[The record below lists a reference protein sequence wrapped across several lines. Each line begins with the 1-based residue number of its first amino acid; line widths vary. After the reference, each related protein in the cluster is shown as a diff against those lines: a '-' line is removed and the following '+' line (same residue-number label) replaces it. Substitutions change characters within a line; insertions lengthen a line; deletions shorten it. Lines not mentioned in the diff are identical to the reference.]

1 VHDVQ
6 VPAPQSLVAVRN
18 SPGSPL
24 ARLTAWLEEDGL
36 HVREV
41 SGESLGDPAVGA
53 LLERADGIVLLG
65 GGFMPDDDAVAPWLP
80 RDRELAA
87 RALARGTPL
96 LGICLG
102 AQLLALVAG
111 GRVLR
116 SHGVP
121 ERGSC
126 LVSLTSQ
133 AAGDPLFGTLP
144 DDFPTIQNHSDQVVE
159 LPPGGVLLA
168 TSPVCRVQAFRV
180 GAAAWG
186 VQFHPEAA
194 ASRLV
199 SWDESALAQEG
210 LDLAAMRREAE
221 RVEPRATEVARLLAR
236 QFAQQVRGHR

>member
-1 VHDVQ
+1 VSDDSR
-6 VPAPQSLVAVRN
+6 PLLVAVRN

-24 ARLTAWLEEDGL
+24 ARLTGWFETDGL
-36 HVREV
+36 DVREV
-41 SGESLGDPAVGA
+41 AGESLGDTAVDA

-65 GGFMPDDDAVAPWLP
+65 GGLMPDDDGAAPWLP
-80 RDRELAA
+80 RERELAVQ
-87 RALARGTPL
+87 ALARGIPL

-111 GRVLR
+111 GGVLR

-133 AAGDPLFGTLP
+133 AAGDPLFGGLP
-144 DDFPTIQNHSDQVVE
+144 DDFPTIQNHADQVVE
-159 LPPGGVLLA
+159 LPPGAVLVA

-180 GAAAWG
+180 GATAWG

-194 ASRLV
+194 ASRLG
-199 SWDESALAQEG
+199 SWDEAALAQEG

-221 RVEPRATEVARLLAR
+221 RVEPRATEVARLLAGR
-236 QFAQQVRGHR
+236 FAEQVRGRR